1 MTQGTD
7 ISFLSKMCCMNL
19 KIIFNNDS
27 DNNNDLIS
35 NDNVLFTIIVELA
48 YT

>member
-1 MTQGTD
+1 MKQGTY

>member
-1 MTQGTD
+1 
-7 ISFLSKMCCMNL
+7 MNL

>member
-1 MTQGTD
+1 
-7 ISFLSKMCCMNL
+7 MNL
-19 KIIFNNDS
+19 KIIFNNGS

>member
-1 MTQGTD
+1 MLYEPED
-7 ISFLSKMCCMNL
+7 N
-19 KIIFNNDS
+19 FNNDS